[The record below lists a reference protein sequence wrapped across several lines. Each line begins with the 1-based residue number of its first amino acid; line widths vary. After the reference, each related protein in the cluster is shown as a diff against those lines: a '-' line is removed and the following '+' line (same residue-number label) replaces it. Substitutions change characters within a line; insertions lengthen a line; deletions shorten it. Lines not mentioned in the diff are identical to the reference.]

1 MVVRKGNPEGY
12 ELEKLAN
19 GIYAGVWKRV
29 ARKLMIKDPRIAEID
44 EQEKEIHEKMYRVL
58 QDWKQENGSAATWE
72 KLYQTLMDANLRE
85 LAEKHCCVKMN

>member
-1 MVVRKGNPEGY
+1 MVVRGGNPEGF

-19 GIYAGVWKRV
+19 EIHAGVWKRV
-29 ARKLMIKDPRIAEID
+29 ARKLLIGDPRIAEID
-44 EQEKEIHEKMYRVL
+44 EQEKEIHEKMYKVL
-58 QDWKQENGSAATWE
+58 KDWKQAKGSAATWE